1 MITREKLCE
10 CLGESAAVYPCAF
23 ERFGVYAEGT
33 DQATALDAML
43 LSEGYTLWE
52 ENKVANNRFLLYRK
66 ERETVHVDVSETM
79 GTTRV
84 IVSPEDDLFVGAGD
98 TSADGA
104 VTMTLMNM
112 DYLSQSA
119 QNNGYGFIITLADGG
134 FLIYDG
140 GWRTETD
147 GLWEYL
153 RSHTPEGV
161 KPRVEGWILTHSH
174 GDHYLC
180 FMEYMKRYA
189 DMTDIK
195 RIIFGPAHTECFVNG
210 GDRTLYDKVPPLAK
224 EKGIELVVPFAGQV
238 LAFPGVDMEVL
249 LTADDWYPEKA
260 PHDNNVSFVT
270 RLRFPT
276 KGGTTVLMPADMMG
290 RGCNR
295 LVDQYGAYL
304 KSDILQVPHHGCNG
318 TTPEIILAV
327 DPKQVIYTTS
337 RRFFQEWTTHS
348 TRGWNNYLM
357 YSRNVEHAFVADDGY
372 QTIL

>member
-1 MITREKLCE
+1 MITREKLFE
-10 CLGESAAVYPCAF
+10 CLGETAAAYPCAF

-33 DQATALDAML
+33 AKADALTDLLTA
-43 LSEGYTLWE
+43 EGYTLCE
-52 ENKVANNRFLLYRK
+52 ERSVANNRFLLYRK
-66 ERETVHVDVSETM
+66 ENETVHVDISEAM

-84 IVSPEDDLFVGAGD
+84 IVSPEGDLFTGAGD
-98 TSADGA
+98 LDAKGT

-112 DYLSQSA
+112 DYENQSA
-119 QNNGYGFIITLADGG
+119 KNNGYGFIITLADGG

-140 GWRTETD
+140 GWPTETD

-153 RSHTPEGV
+153 RSHTPAGE

-180 FMEYMKRYA
+180 FMEYMKKYA
-189 DMTDIK
+189 DETDIK
-195 RIIFGPAHTECFVNG
+195 RIIYGPAHAECFVQG
-210 GDRTLYDKVPPLAK
+210 SDRTLYDKVPPMAA
-224 EKGIELVVPFAGQV
+224 EKGIELVIPYAGQV
-238 LAFPGVDMEVL
+238 LNFPGVEMEVL
-249 LTADDWYPEKA
+249 LTADDWYPEKV

-318 TTPEIILAV
+318 TTMEIIWAA
-327 DPKQVIYTTS
+327 DPEKVIYTTS
-337 RRFFQEWTTHS
+337 QRFFQEWTTHS

-357 YSRNVEHAFVADDGY
+357 YSRNVKHAFVADGGY